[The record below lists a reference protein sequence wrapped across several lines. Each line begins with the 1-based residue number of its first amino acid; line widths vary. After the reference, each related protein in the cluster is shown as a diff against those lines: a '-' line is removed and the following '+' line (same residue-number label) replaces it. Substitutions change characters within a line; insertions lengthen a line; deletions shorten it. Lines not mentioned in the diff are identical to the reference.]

1 MVNPVQPVRS
11 PRTEPTRIEPAAD
24 RAPLASTAVTG
35 PAAPPPLSPPATIV
49 ELSDAVFA
57 RQRGV
62 NPGKGR
68 GEGRQQRRI
77 ATADEARIE
86 TATTRRS
93 LLGDPALAAR
103 AQAHV
108 PAERV
113 YGLLFDQP

>member
-11 PRTEPTRIEPAAD
+11 ASRTEPTRIEPAAD
-24 RAPLASTAVTG
+24 RAALASHAVTG

-68 GEGRQQRRI
+68 GQGRQDRRI
-77 ATADEARIE
+77 GTADEARIE
-86 TATTRRS
+86 VATTRRGI
-93 LLGDPALAAR
+93 LGDAVMAAR
-103 AQAHV
+103 AQANV

-113 YGLLFDQP
+113 YGLLFD